1 MAGLDVAG
9 SFERLDLRS
18 MRLATTVLLSAAWG
32 LGMSATAGELA
43 PDHKGA
49 ARQDQAASQN
59 QKVDQNKTASPI
71 ETALQIDTATQIE
84 AQELDLAQATEQQQ
98 NDDANEIANEE
109 DAWRVYL
116 DLYAFLPLQ
125 TTSTTTINENST
137 TMDVPLSSIFD
148 TLTGAL
154 TFKASAEYGRLGV
167 LTGVN
172 HAANAASASA
182 SYVRETNNPL
192 RNQLG
197 LPAVLRQRNIR
208 VKGDVDVDVDINQ
221 TIIDLAMRYR
231 AGAIQ
236 KPHMEQGSKS
246 FVGFAGAR
254 LIDANLSTTVDFRR
268 DRTVTVDGVAVNR
281 ERSRRLERSA
291 SDSWGNTWVQP
302 LVGMM
307 ATYAISEDWQA
318 FAYLDAGGFGLSG
331 ETDLSGT
338 AQVGIAYALGNSAQA
353 SLSYKYFGLDYAG
366 GSGNG
371 YTTSQSGINLGLR
384 WLFD

>member
-32 LGMSATAGELA
+32 LGMTATAGEIA

-59 QKVDQNKTASPI
+59 QTVDQNKTASPI

-84 AQELDLAQATEQQQ
+84 TQELDLAQATDQQQ
-98 NDDANEIANEE
+98 TDDANEIAKEE

-167 LTGVN
+167 LAGVN

-208 VKGDVDVDVDINQ
+208 VKGDVDVDVDI
-221 TIIDLAMRYR
+221 L
-231 AGAIQ
+231 
-236 KPHMEQGSKS
+236 
-246 FVGFAGAR
+246 
-254 LIDANLSTTVDFRR
+254 
-268 DRTVTVDGVAVNR
+268 
-281 ERSRRLERSA
+281 
-291 SDSWGNTWVQP
+291 
-302 LVGMM
+302 LVE
-307 ATYAISEDWQA
+307 I
-318 FAYLDAGGFGLSG
+318 
-331 ETDLSGT
+331 
-338 AQVGIAYALGNSAQA
+338 LG
-353 SLSYKYFGLDYAG
+353 KV
-366 GSGNG
+366 
-371 YTTSQSGINLGLR
+371 
-384 WLFD
+384 

>member
-1 MAGLDVAG
+1 MAGLNTT
-9 SFERLDLRS
+9 STFERLDQRS

-32 LGMSATAGELA
+32 LGMTATAEELA
-43 PDHKGA
+43 PDNKEA
-49 ARQDQAASQN
+49 AKQDQTASQ
-59 QKVDQNKTASPI
+59 I
-71 ETALQIDTATQIE
+71 ETALQIDPTTQIE
-84 AQELDLAQATEQQQ
+84 AQELQLAQATEQQQ
-98 NDDANEIANEE
+98 NDDANEIANEK
-109 DAWRVYL
+109 DAWRIYL

-125 TTSTTTINENST
+125 TTSTTAINENST
-137 TMDVPLSSIFD
+137 TKDVPLSSIFD

-154 TFKASAEYGRLGV
+154 TFKASAEYGRFGV
-167 LTGVN
+167 LAGVN
-172 HAANAASASA
+172 HAANAASAST
-182 SYVRETNNPL
+182 SYIRETNNPL

-197 LPAVLRQRNIR
+197 LPAVLRQRNIK
-208 VKGDVDVDVDINQ
+208 VKGDVDVDVDMNQ

-236 KPHMEQGSKS
+236 KPHMEQGSTS

-268 DRTVTVDGVAVNR
+268 DRTVTVDGVAVDR
-281 ERSRRLERSA
+281 KRSRRLERSA

-307 ATYAISEDWQA
+307 ASYAISEDWQA

>member
-1 MAGLDVAG
+1 MHEWDQTPVAGLDVI
-9 SFERLDLRS
+9 SNFERMDLPS

-32 LGMSATAGELA
+32 LGMTASAGELA
-43 PDHKGA
+43 P
-49 ARQDQAASQN
+49 QS
-59 QKVDQNKTASPI
+59 T
-71 ETALQIDTATQIE
+71 TALQTPESLNQTGPHNQNEAAAQAETIE
-84 AQELDLAQATEQQQ
+84 LNLAQAEEPEQEDTT
-98 NDDANEIANEE
+98 NDD

-125 TTSTTTINENST
+125 TTTTTTINENST

-167 LTGVN
+167 LAGVN
-172 HAANAASASA
+172 HAANSASTSA
-182 SYVRETNNPL
+182 SYIRETSNPL
-192 RNQLG
+192 RQQLG
-197 LPAVLRQRNIR
+197 LPAVLRQRNIK
-208 VKGDVDVDVDINQ
+208 VNGDIDVDVDMNQ

-236 KPHMEQGSKS
+236 KPHMEQGSTS

-254 LIDANLSTTVDFRR
+254 LIDANLSTTVNFRR
-268 DRTVTVDGVAVNR
+268 DRSVTVDGVVVNR
-281 ERSRRLERSA
+281 ERSRSLERSA

-302 LVGMM
+302 LIGMM
-307 ATYAISEDWQA
+307 ATYAINEDWQA
-318 FAYLDAGGFGLSG
+318 FAYLDAGGFGLAG
-331 ETDLSGT
+331 ERDLSGT
-338 AQVGIAYALGNSAQA
+338 AQAGIAYALGNSAQA

-371 YTTSQSGINLGLR
+371 YTTSQSGVNLGLR

>member
-1 MAGLDVAG
+1 MAGLNTT
-9 SFERLDLRS
+9 STFERLDQRS

-32 LGMSATAGELA
+32 LGMTATAEELA
-43 PDHKGA
+43 PDNKEA
-49 ARQDQAASQN
+49 AKQDQTASQ
-59 QKVDQNKTASPI
+59 I
-71 ETALQIDTATQIE
+71 ETALQIDPTTQIE
-84 AQELDLAQATEQQQ
+84 AQELQLAQATEQQQ
-98 NDDANEIANEE
+98 NDDANEIANEK

-125 TTSTTTINENST
+125 TTSTTAINENST
-137 TMDVPLSSIFD
+137 TKDVPLSSIFD

-154 TFKASAEYGRLGV
+154 TFKASTEYGRFGV
-167 LTGVN
+167 LAGVN
-172 HAANAASASA
+172 HAANAASAST
-182 SYVRETNNPL
+182 SYIRETNNPL

-197 LPAVLRQRNIR
+197 LPAVLRQRNIK
-208 VKGDVDVDVDINQ
+208 VKSDVDVDVDMNQ
-221 TIIDLAMRYR
+221 TIIDLAIRYR

-236 KPHMEQGSKS
+236 KPHMEQGSTS

-268 DRTVTVDGVAVNR
+268 DRTVTVDGVAVDR
-281 ERSRRLERSA
+281 KRSRRLERSA

-307 ATYAISEDWQA
+307 ASYAISEDWQA

-353 SLSYKYFGLDYAG
+353 SVSYKYFGLDYAG

>member
-1 MAGLDVAG
+1 MAGLDTT
-9 SFERLDLRS
+9 STFERLDLQS

-32 LGMSATAGELA
+32 LGMTATAGELS
-43 PDHKGA
+43 PDDKGVA
-49 ARQDQAASQN
+49 KQDQTASQ
-59 QKVDQNKTASPI
+59 I
-71 ETALQIDTATQIE
+71 ETALQIDPTTQIE
-84 AQELDLAQATEQQQ
+84 AQELQLAQATEQQQ
-98 NDDANEIANEE
+98 NDDANENANEE

-172 HAANAASASA
+172 HAANAASAST
-182 SYVRETNNPL
+182 SYIRETNNPL

-197 LPAVLRQRNIR
+197 LPAVLRQRNIK
-208 VKGDVDVDVDINQ
+208 VKGEGDVDVDMNQ

-236 KPHMEQGSKS
+236 KPHMEQGSTS

-268 DRTVTVDGVAVNR
+268 DRTVTVQGVVVNR

-302 LVGMM
+302 LIGMM

-353 SLSYKYFGLDYAG
+353 SVSYKYFGLDYAG

>member
-1 MAGLDVAG
+1 MAGLNTT
-9 SFERLDLRS
+9 STFERLDQRS

-32 LGMSATAGELA
+32 LGMTATAEELA
-43 PDHKGA
+43 PDNKEA
-49 ARQDQAASQN
+49 AKQDQTASQ
-59 QKVDQNKTASPI
+59 I
-71 ETALQIDTATQIE
+71 ETALQIDPTTQIE
-84 AQELDLAQATEQQQ
+84 AQKLQLAQATEQQQ
-98 NDDANEIANEE
+98 NDDANEIANEK
-109 DAWRVYL
+109 DAWRIYL

-125 TTSTTTINENST
+125 TTSTTAINENST

-154 TFKASAEYGRLGV
+154 TFKASAEYGRFGV
-167 LTGVN
+167 LAGVN
-172 HAANAASASA
+172 HAANAASAST
-182 SYVRETNNPL
+182 SYIRETNNPL

-197 LPAVLRQRNIR
+197 LPAVLRQRNIK
-208 VKGDVDVDVDINQ
+208 VKGDVDVDVDMNQ

-236 KPHMEQGSKS
+236 KPHMEQGSTS

-268 DRTVTVDGVAVNR
+268 DRTVTVDGVAVDR
-281 ERSRRLERSA
+281 KRSRRLERSA

-307 ATYAISEDWQA
+307 ASYAISEDWQA

>member
-1 MAGLDVAG
+1 
-9 SFERLDLRS
+9 

-32 LGMSATAGELA
+32 LGMTATAGELA
-43 PDHKGA
+43 PDNKETA
-49 ARQDQAASQN
+49 KQDQTASQN
-59 QKVDQNKTASPI
+59 QTVDPNKTASQI
-71 ETALQIDTATQIE
+71 ETALQIDTDTQIE
-84 AQELDLAQATEQQQ
+84 AQELNLAQAEEQQQ
-98 NDDANEIANEE
+98 NDDANENANEE

-137 TMDVPLSSIFD
+137 TVDVPLSSIFD

-154 TFKASAEYGRLGV
+154 TFKASAEYGRFGV
-167 LTGVN
+167 LAGVN
-172 HAANAASASA
+172 HAANAASAST
-182 SYVRETNNPL
+182 SSIRETNNPL

-197 LPAVLRQRNIR
+197 LPAVLRQRNIK
-208 VKGDVDVDVDINQ
+208 VKGDVDVDVDMNQ

-236 KPHMEQGSKS
+236 KPHMEQGSTS

-331 ETDLSGT
+331 ATDLSGT

-353 SLSYKYFGLDYAG
+353 SVSYKYFGLDYAG

>member
-1 MAGLDVAG
+1 MAGLDATG
-9 SFERLDLRS
+9 RFEPLDLRS

-32 LGMSATAGELA
+32 LGMTATAGELA
-43 PDHKGA
+43 PDNKES
-49 ARQDQAASQN
+49 ARPNQTASQN
-59 QKVDQNKTASPI
+59 QTVDPI
-71 ETALQIDTATQIE
+71 GPALQIDTSTPFKTQE
-84 AQELDLAQATEQQQ
+84 RKLAQAENLLANDES
-98 NDDANEIANEE
+98 NDDENEE

-167 LTGVN
+167 LAGVN
-172 HAANAASASA
+172 HAANSASASA

-192 RNQLG
+192 RNHLD
-197 LPAVLRQRNIR
+197 LPSVLRKRNIK
-208 VKGDVDVDVDINQ
+208 VKGDVDVDIDINQ

-236 KPHMEQGSKS
+236 KPHMEQGSTS

-254 LIDANLSTTVDFRR
+254 LVDANLSTTVDFRR
-268 DRTVTVDGVAVNR
+268 DRTVTVDGVVVNR
-281 ERSRRLERSA
+281 DHSRRLEGSA

-302 LVGMM
+302 LIGMM
-307 ATYAISEDWQA
+307 TTYAISEDWQA

>member
-1 MAGLDVAG
+1 MAGLNTT
-9 SFERLDLRS
+9 STFERLDQRS

-32 LGMSATAGELA
+32 LGMTATAEELA
-43 PDHKGA
+43 PDNKEA
-49 ARQDQAASQN
+49 AKQDQTASQ
-59 QKVDQNKTASPI
+59 I
-71 ETALQIDTATQIE
+71 ETALQIDPTTQIE
-84 AQELDLAQATEQQQ
+84 AQELQLAQATEQQQ
-98 NDDANEIANEE
+98 NDDANEIANEK
-109 DAWRVYL
+109 DAWRIYL

-125 TTSTTTINENST
+125 TTSTTAINENST

-154 TFKASAEYGRLGV
+154 TFKASAEYGRFGV
-167 LTGVN
+167 LAGVN
-172 HAANAASASA
+172 HAANAASAST
-182 SYVRETNNPL
+182 SYIRETNNPL

-197 LPAVLRQRNIR
+197 LPAVLRQRNIK
-208 VKGDVDVDVDINQ
+208 VKGDVDVDVDMNQ

-236 KPHMEQGSKS
+236 KPHMEQGSTS

-268 DRTVTVDGVAVNR
+268 DRTVTVDGVAVDR
-281 ERSRRLERSA
+281 KRSRRLERSA

-307 ATYAISEDWQA
+307 ASYAISEDWQA